1 MMIKEKG
8 LTYSNL
14 NSETSMNEID
24 WILRRLK

>member
-8 LTYSNL
+8 LAYSNL